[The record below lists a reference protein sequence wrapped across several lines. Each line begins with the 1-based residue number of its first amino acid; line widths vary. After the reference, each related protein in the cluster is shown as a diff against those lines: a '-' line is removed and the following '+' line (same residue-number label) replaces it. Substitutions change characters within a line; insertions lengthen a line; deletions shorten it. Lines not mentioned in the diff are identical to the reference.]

1 MNDEL
6 QRYLDVFVAKASAA
20 GLPVKKPGSNWA
32 PLQPL
37 VRGSHVSLSVARNQ
51 IQVNLNNEDDADR
64 AKFDRLHADRA
75 AVEGEVHEGLTWE
88 KKDGRKKTAIRATLA
103 SGYDDQDWDA
113 QHDWAIVMMKSFQR
127 SFGARLG

>member
-1 MNDEL
+1 MSDEL

-20 GLPVKKPGSNWA
+20 GLPIRKPGSNWT

-51 IQVNLNNEDDADR
+51 IKVNLNNEDDADR
-64 AKFDRLHADRA
+64 AKFDRLHADRD
-75 AVEGEVHEGLTWE
+75 AVESEVCEGLTCE
-88 KKDGRKKTAIRATLA
+88 KKDGRKKTAIRATMA

-113 QHDWAIVMMKSFQR
+113 QHDWAIAMMKSFQR

>member
-1 MNDEL
+1 MSDEL

-20 GLPVKKPGSNWA
+20 GLPVRKPGGNWA

-75 AVEGEVHEGLTWE
+75 AVEGEVREGLTWE
-88 KKDGRKKTAIRATLA
+88 KKDRRQKTALRATMA
-103 SGYDDQDWDA
+103 SGYDDPDWDA
-113 QHDWAIVMMKSFQR
+113 QHGWAIAMMKSFQR